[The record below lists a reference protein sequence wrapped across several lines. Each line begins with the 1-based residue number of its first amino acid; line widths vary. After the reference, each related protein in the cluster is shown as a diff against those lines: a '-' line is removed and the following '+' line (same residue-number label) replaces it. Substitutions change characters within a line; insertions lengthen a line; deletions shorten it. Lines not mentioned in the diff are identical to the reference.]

1 MIFYEIISCFSQTL
15 QFMSFEN
22 TPQISLNQLD
32 QNSSESSERDN
43 QRTKIIQVVA
53 TLLRE
58 YREANFRLKPKFAAE
73 YEETIRDIRFLPKKI
88 YQVTFLGGVE
98 EAVIYCES
106 QRKAE

>member
-22 TPQISLNQLD
+22 TPQISLNQPD
-32 QNSSESSERDN
+32 QNSSEISKTDT
-43 QRTKIIQVVA
+43 QKAKIIQAVT

-58 YREANFRLKPKFAAE
+58 YREAKLRVKPKFAAE
-73 YEETIRDIRFLPKKI
+73 YEKIVRDVRFLPDKI

-106 QRKAE
+106 QREVE